1 MNRTDKIIVALLFA
15 LLMGWLWHS
24 SRVAQA
30 EAHQRQLEEAAAAL
44 TNNVAT
50 NATSP
55 VLSAKLPAAT
65 TNAASE
71 DAAAPL
77 SHIVPEQ
84 TVTLH
89 SADMDLLVSSRG
101 ATVQSATLPAYRTT
115 ANKTSGPVILD
126 FHPQPALALSG
137 IPGVAPDADYT
148 IIAETNGR
156 AVTLTYRTP
165 RGLTIAR
172 HIELRDHYQ
181 VVVSD
186 HFNNASDETISL
198 GFTNW
203 VTLGTMYRGDTKND
217 EIAADSFAVTPDA
230 SVRHWS
236 KQLPGLFG
244 VSTFGCSG
252 GSSRALPTHAEQCTA
267 EPQQWVAL
275 KSRFFVET
283 FASSATNVCFRLQA
297 ERDLSQ
303 QAFTVAQVSG
313 AVAFPGGS
321 LAPRA
326 TLDRTHTLYIGPKKL
341 ANLANLGPRTH
352 DIMEFGWFSWFA
364 RLLLRLLNIFYT
376 FVPNYG
382 VAIIALTVLVRLIFW
397 PLTHKS
403 TQGMQRMREIQP
415 LIKAAQENFKDD
427 PQKMQHEVWRIYRE
441 NKVNP
446 LSSCLPMLL
455 QIPVFFA
462 LYIMLRSAVE
472 LRYSTF
478 LWVGDLSQPEN
489 LFASVLPIPINIL
502 PILMAATTIWQSKLT
517 PSMGD
522 PMQQKMMTWMM
533 PLMMLFF
540 FYSMPAGLS
549 LYWAVS
555 TLLAI
560 LQLIWQK
567 RSGAGASATPPSSAT
582 ADADDMTRQMKRRLE
597 R

>member
-1 MNRTDKIIVALLFA
+1 MNRNDKIIVALLFA

-24 SRVAQA
+24 SRVAQE
-30 EAHQRQLEEAAAAL
+30 EARQRRLEEAAAA
-44 TNNVAT
+44 NNVAT

-55 VLSAKLPAAT
+55 VVSEKIPAAV
-65 TNAASE
+65 TNAAP
-71 DAAAPL
+71 DDVAAAPL

-101 ATVQSATLPAYRTT
+101 ATLQAATLPAYRTT
-115 ANKTSGPVILD
+115 VNKSSGPVILD

-137 IPGVAPDADYT
+137 IPNVAPDADYT
-148 IIAETNGR
+148 IASDTNGR

-165 RGLTIAR
+165 RGLSIAR

-181 VVVSD
+181 VVVAD
-186 HFNNASDETISL
+186 HFSNASDETLSL

-217 EIAADSFAVTPDA
+217 EIAADSFAITPDA

-236 KQLPGLFG
+236 KELPKLFG
-244 VSTFGCSG
+244 GGSFGCSSG
-252 GSSRALPTHAEQCTA
+252 NSSKMPPHAEQCTA

-275 KSRFFVET
+275 KSRFFVEY
-283 FASSATNVCFRLQA
+283 FASSATNVCFKLQA

-326 TLDRTHTLYIGPKKL
+326 SLDRTHTLYIGPKKL
-341 ANLANLGPRTH
+341 KYLENIAPPTH
-352 DIMEFGWFSWFA
+352 YIMEFGWFSWFA
-364 RLLLRLLNIFYT
+364 RLLLRLLNIFYS

-403 TQGMQRMREIQP
+403 TQSMQRMREIQP

-472 LRYSTF
+472 LRFAPF
-478 LWVGDLSQPEN
+478 LWIADLSQPEN
-489 LFASVLPIPINIL
+489 LFAGVLPIPINIL
-502 PILMAATTIWQSKLT
+502 PLLMAATTIWQSKLT

-533 PLMMLFF
+533 PLMMLFL

-549 LYWAVS
+549 LYWTVS

-560 LQLIWQK
+560 LQLIWQQ
-567 RSGAGASATPPSSAT
+567 RSGAGATPVTPSPAT
-582 ADADDMTRQMKRRLE
+582 AEADDMTRQMKRRLG